1 MFDAELSVSEKVRK
15 ITAGSAYHDTRDL
28 RLKNRGSTHQAR
40 LVRTVDYAIAQIRS
54 AENFAGIV
62 QSMEL
67 GVSKDSFF
75 GRFPAP
81 ISRDNF
87 ALTPYDG
94 ADWQFTRLLGLACLL
109 NGKLHILLIGVHTA
123 SLQSTRYF

>member
-1 MFDAELSVSEKVRK
+1 MFDAELSVSEEVRK
-15 ITAGSAYHDTRDL
+15 ITAGSAYHDTRDSPEKSRQHTSGTARSNSRL
-28 RLKNRGSTHQAR
+28 RNRS
-40 LVRTVDYAIAQIRS
+40 IRS

-67 GVSKDSFF
+67 GVSKDSFFF